1 MRRGRLE
8 RAAQVF
14 GLVAA
19 RAAKKDNSYDNEPYP
34 IVVEKV
40 AEAVVIH
47 DKSIL
52 SKIYDQA
59 FCLLDIIIC
68 YF

>member
-1 MRRGRLE
+1 MGGSFEPPKFLE
-8 RAAQVF
+8 LA
-14 GLVAA
+14 AA

-34 IVVEKV
+34 VVVKKI
-40 AEAVVIH
+40 AKAVVIH

-52 SKIYDQA
+52 SKICDQA